1 VIDKTAKPDKW
12 QGIEKLADEA
22 TVIAAHN
29 WHRPLTEIRERI
41 EAELRRALE
50 PLLEAAEGLAN
61 HSGVGM
67 RGVVRFARMQE
78 ELRKEI
84 DTWRKR

>member
-1 VIDKTAKPDKW
+1 MTADTKW
-12 QGIEKLADEA
+12 PGIEKLADEA

-50 PLLEAAEGLAN
+50 PLLEALEQQTC
-61 HSGVGM
+61 S
-67 RGVVRFARMQE
+67 ARCEHADCQKIHAR
-78 ELRKEI
+78 LNP
-84 DTWRKR
+84 WRKR